1 MEDVKEPR
9 MHNEGAFYQVVVRGN
24 NRVNI
29 FKSIENKEKY
39 KKIVLKYKRSNIFKS
54 EWDKAFIKFN

>member
-39 KKIVLKYKRSNIFKS
+39 KRSNIFKS